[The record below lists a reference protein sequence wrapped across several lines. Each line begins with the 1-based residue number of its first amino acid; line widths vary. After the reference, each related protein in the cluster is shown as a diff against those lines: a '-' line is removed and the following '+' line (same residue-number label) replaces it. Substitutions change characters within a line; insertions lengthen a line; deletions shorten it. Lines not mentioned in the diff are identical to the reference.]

1 MINIA
6 SIFAKSPFKPLRDHM
21 DKVVE
26 SVIPLN
32 DFFEALFQQDYSK
45 LEKIQQQ
52 VIQAENEA
60 DSIKNEVRNNLPRNI
75 FMPINR
81 RDLLEML
88 DMQDSIA
95 DVAQDIVILLN
106 IRNMKLPEELSQD
119 VIQFVKKSQDV
130 CYLARG
136 LTQEFGDVIES
147 GFGRHEIKKLLQM
160 IDNVSIA
167 ETEAD
172 NLEDAL
178 VRRLY
183 EVEEKM
189 NVRKILGFTNV
200 SIRTNNE
207 VAFSDKAL
215 YNKNTGICK
224 LFGNVKLQ
232 KGSSFLTG
240 DYAEVDMNKGIS
252 KLLPAPNLDNF
263 NENRVRALIDKT
275 ENYETNKPN

>member
-6 SIFAKSPFKPLRDHM
+6 SIFAKSPFKPLREHM

-26 SVIPLN
+26 SVVPLN
-32 DFFEALFQQDYSK
+32 DFFEALFQEDYSK
-45 LEKIQQQ
+45 VEKIQQQ
-52 VIQAENEA
+52 VIQAEKEA
-60 DSIKNEVRNNLPRNI
+60 DSIKNEVRNHLPRNI

-106 IRNMKLPEELSQD
+106 IRRMNLTKELSQD
-119 VIQFVKKSQDV
+119 VIHFVKKSQDV

-136 LTQEFGDVIES
+136 LTKEFGDVIES
-147 GFGRHEIKKLLQM
+147 GFGRHEIKKLLEM

-178 VRRLY
+178 VHRLY

-189 NVRKILGFTNV
+189 NSVDAVFWYKIFELIGD
-200 SIRTNNE
+200 I
-207 VAFSDKAL
+207 ADFSK
-215 YNKNTGICK
+215 KTGNRLRLMI
-224 LFGNVKLQ
+224 
-232 KGSSFLTG
+232 
-240 DYAEVDMNKGIS
+240 AS
-252 KLLPAPNLDNF
+252 K
-263 NENRVRALIDKT
+263 
-275 ENYETNKPN
+275 

>member
-26 SVIPLN
+26 SVVPLN
-32 DFFEALFQQDYSK
+32 DFFEALFQEDYSK
-45 LEKIQQQ
+45 IEQIQQQ
-52 VIQAENEA
+52 VIQAEKEA
-60 DSIKNEVRNNLPRNI
+60 DSIKNEVRNHLPRNI

-81 RDLLEML
+81 RYLLEML

-106 IRNMKLPEELSQD
+106 IRRMSLTKELSQD
-119 VIQFVKKSQDV
+119 VIHFVKKSQDV

-147 GFGRHEIKKLLQM
+147 GFGRHEIKKLLEM

-189 NVRKILGFTNV
+189 NSVDAVFWYKIFELIGD
-200 SIRTNNE
+200 I
-207 VAFSDKAL
+207 ADFSK
-215 YNKNTGICK
+215 KS
-224 LFGNVKLQ
+224 GNRLR
-232 KGSSFLTG
+232 LMI
-240 DYAEVDMNKGIS
+240 AS
-252 KLLPAPNLDNF
+252 K
-263 NENRVRALIDKT
+263 
-275 ENYETNKPN
+275 

>member
-26 SVIPLN
+26 SVVPLN
-32 DFFEALFQQDYSK
+32 DFFEALFQEDYSK
-45 LEKIQQQ
+45 VEKIQQQ
-52 VIQAENEA
+52 VIQAEKEA
-60 DSIKNEVRNNLPRNI
+60 DSIKNEVRNHLPLNI

-106 IRNMKLPEELSQD
+106 IRRMSLTKELCQD

-147 GFGRHEIKKLLQM
+147 GFGRHEIKKLLEM

-189 NVRKILGFTNV
+189 NSVDAVFWYKIFELIGD
-200 SIRTNNE
+200 I
-207 VAFSDKAL
+207 ADFSK
-215 YNKNTGICK
+215 KTGNRLRLMI
-224 LFGNVKLQ
+224 
-232 KGSSFLTG
+232 
-240 DYAEVDMNKGIS
+240 AS
-252 KLLPAPNLDNF
+252 K
-263 NENRVRALIDKT
+263 
-275 ENYETNKPN
+275 

>member
-6 SIFAKSPFKPLRDHM
+6 SIFAKSPFKPLREHM

-26 SVIPLN
+26 SVVPLN
-32 DFFEALFQQDYSK
+32 DFFEALFQEDYSK
-45 LEKIQQQ
+45 VEKIQQQ
-52 VIQAENEA
+52 VIQAEKEA

-95 DVAQDIVILLN
+95 DVAQDIVVLLN
-106 IRNMKLPEELSQD
+106 IRRMNLTKELGQD
-119 VIQFVKKSQDV
+119 VIHFVKKSQDV

-147 GFGRHEIKKLLQM
+147 GFGRHEIKKLLEM

-178 VRRLY
+178 VHSLY
-183 EVEEKM
+183 EVEEKI
-189 NVRKILGFTNV
+189 NSVDAVFWYKIFELIGD
-200 SIRTNNE
+200 I
-207 VAFSDKAL
+207 ADFSK
-215 YNKNTGICK
+215 KTGNRLRLMI
-224 LFGNVKLQ
+224 
-232 KGSSFLTG
+232 
-240 DYAEVDMNKGIS
+240 AS
-252 KLLPAPNLDNF
+252 K
-263 NENRVRALIDKT
+263 
-275 ENYETNKPN
+275 

>member
-6 SIFAKSPFKPLRDHM
+6 SIFAKSPFEPLREHM

-26 SVIPLN
+26 SVVPLN
-32 DFFEALFQQDYSK
+32 DFFEALFQEDYSK
-45 LEKIQQQ
+45 VEKIQQQ
-52 VIQAENEA
+52 VIQAEKEA

-106 IRNMKLPEELSQD
+106 IRRMSLTKELGQD
-119 VIQFVKKSQDV
+119 VIHFVKKSQDV

-136 LTQEFGDVIES
+136 LTKEFGDVIES
-147 GFGRHEIKKLLQM
+147 GFGRHEIKKLLEM

-178 VRRLY
+178 VHRLY

-189 NVRKILGFTNV
+189 NSVDAVFWYKIFELIGD
-200 SIRTNNE
+200 I
-207 VAFSDKAL
+207 ADFSK
-215 YNKNTGICK
+215 KTGNRLRLMI
-224 LFGNVKLQ
+224 
-232 KGSSFLTG
+232 
-240 DYAEVDMNKGIS
+240 AS
-252 KLLPAPNLDNF
+252 K
-263 NENRVRALIDKT
+263 
-275 ENYETNKPN
+275 

>member
-6 SIFAKSPFKPLRDHM
+6 SIFAKSPFKPLREHM

-26 SVIPLN
+26 SVVPLN
-32 DFFEALFQQDYSK
+32 DFFEALFQEDYSK
-45 LEKIQQQ
+45 VEKIQQQ
-52 VIQAENEA
+52 VIQAEKEA
-60 DSIKNEVRNNLPRNI
+60 DSIKNEVRNHLPRNI

-106 IRNMKLPEELSQD
+106 IRRMSLTKELGQD
-119 VIQFVKKSQDV
+119 VIHFVKKSQDV

-147 GFGRHEIKKLLQM
+147 GFGRHEIKKLLEM

-178 VRRLY
+178 VHRLY

-189 NVRKILGFTNV
+189 NSVDAVFWYKIFELIGD
-200 SIRTNNE
+200 I
-207 VAFSDKAL
+207 ADFSK
-215 YNKNTGICK
+215 KTGNRLRLMI
-224 LFGNVKLQ
+224 
-232 KGSSFLTG
+232 
-240 DYAEVDMNKGIS
+240 AS
-252 KLLPAPNLDNF
+252 K
-263 NENRVRALIDKT
+263 
-275 ENYETNKPN
+275 